1 VRTPTGASGSNLQ
14 QQPQVPN
21 VKISHQGSTAQP
33 FHPEA
38 FQSRMEEQSQQRPI
52 TAMRR
57 DVSAVSSP
65 PATGLSYNNTYLTSP
80 PPRFY
85 SSSPGTSN
93 VFGGTSTTLTSTS
106 NAFVP
111 RSGGMSLY
119 TYNLA
124 TSNGHVN
131 GHASSTTFAPFGMS
145 TPPPSLI
152 PEQSSSSD
160 EPALH
165 SSQHFIHHRALSP
178 PVSNS
183 LEAARAG

>member
-1 VRTPTGASGSNLQ
+1 MRTPTSASGPTLQ
-14 QQPQVPN
+14 QQPQVLN
-21 VKISHQGSTAQP
+21 VKNSHQGSTAQA

-57 DVSAVSSP
+57 DVSTVSSP
-65 PATGLSYNNTYLTSP
+65 PATGLSYNNSYLTSP

-111 RSGGMSLY
+111 RGGGMSLY
-119 TYNLA
+119 SYNLA
-124 TSNGHVN
+124 TSSGHVN

-145 TPPPSLI
+145 TPPPSI
-152 PEQSSSSD
+152 PEQTD